1 LLDRIG
7 PLPYNY
13 IPILLIEFSGYKTA
27 AKHKL
32 KGLLKNL
39 KSSNDRIKDIVLR
52 YKRTSFI
59 IMKTA
64 RLYSIRIV
72 HLKITLLKHP
82 TVKDTKK
89 WRSIKCCS
97 VEVSAKHD
105 QILKYLTD
113 DEVVQFLKNERLIR
127 RKIL

>member
-1 LLDRIG
+1 MLRTRRQIYVQTHLLDRIG

-13 IPILLIEFSGYKTA
+13 IPILLIEFLGYKTA
-27 AKHKL
+27 AGHKL

-39 KSSNDRIKDIVLR
+39 KSGNDRIKDIVLR

-59 IMKTA
+59 IMKTV

-72 HLKITLLKHP
+72 HLKITLLKYP

-89 WRSIKCCS
+89 WRSIKFCS
-97 VEVSAKHD
+97 VEVCEARSDLEISHW
-105 QILKYLTD
+105 
-113 DEVVQFLKNERLIR
+113 
-127 RKIL
+127 